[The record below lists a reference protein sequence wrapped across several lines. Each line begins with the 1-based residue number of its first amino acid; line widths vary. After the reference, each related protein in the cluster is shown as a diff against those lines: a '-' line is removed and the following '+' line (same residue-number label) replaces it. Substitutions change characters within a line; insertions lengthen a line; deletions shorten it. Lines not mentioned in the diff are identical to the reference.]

1 MNDIADG
8 AGADSTATLTDGELG
23 TLFESDRVDKI
34 DAEGDVVAW
43 HDHISA
49 GWQGDVAGDIGSA
62 EEELWTIAVQESGV
76 TATLFFGEDVD
87 SSREL
92 IVWDDGSWFGK
103 DLTTFDLVVGD
114 TTEKGADV
122 IATSGEV

>member
-1 MNDIADG
+1 MNDVADG
-8 AGADSTATLTDGELG
+8 TGADSTATLTDGELG